1 MKFKFTWV
9 GKTKDEHW
17 RALQEEYLRRLSH
30 FVNCEI
36 TEVRDATGPNSVDIQ
51 GNRIVASLNQS
62 TFVTLL
68 DVNGRTFSSPEL
80 AAQIEKWQNQGLRE
94 VTFVIGGA
102 DGVSREVAEKADLA
116 LSLSF
121 LTFTHETARVV
132 LLEQLYRAFT
142 IIRGF
147 PYQK

>member
-1 MKFKFTWV
+1 MKFKFLWV
-9 GKTKDEHW
+9 GKTKNEHW
-17 RALQEEYLRRLSH
+17 RALQEEYLGRLSH

-36 TEVRDATGPNSVDIQ
+36 AEVKDASGPNSIEIE
-51 GNRIVASLNQS
+51 GNRIMASLNQS

-68 DVNGRTFSSPEL
+68 DVKGRTLSSPEL
-80 AAQIEKWQNQGLRE
+80 AAQIDKWQIRSLRE

-102 DGVSREVAEKADLA
+102 DGVSREVADRADFA

-121 LTFTHETARVV
+121 LTFTHEMARVV

>member
-1 MKFKFTWV
+1 MKFKFIWV
-9 GKTKDEHW
+9 GKTKDKHW
-17 RALQEEYLRRLSH
+17 KALEEVYLARLSH

-36 TEVRDATGPNSVDIQ
+36 AEVKDASGPNSIEIE
-51 GNRIVASLNQS
+51 GNRITALLNQS
-62 TFVTLL
+62 TVVALL
-68 DVNGRTFSSPEL
+68 DVKGQALSSQEL
-80 AAQIEKWQNQGLRE
+80 AARIEKWQTWGPRE
-94 VTFVIGGA
+94 VTFIVGGA
-102 DGVSREVAEKADLA
+102 EGVSREVADKADFA

-121 LTFTHETARVV
+121 LTFTHEMARVV